1 MEDVHLELIVNHEK
15 TFRDRGYRILLMALK
30 KPIEI
35 TEHPIEIHGNICS
48 IAITTDDKYRTIEWV
63 RAKDE
68 KDGYWIE
75 SEITTDKIYDF
86 KIDHKLLSDAEK
98 IHEGITEYKWIAEEI
113 RKDKIPSHIN
123 LIESTH
129 KKMEE
134 DKKTELNLK
143 IWKMH
148 QEKEGKGLKKIFI
161 FFFLVVVLTYIVK
174 EI

>member
-1 MEDVHLELIVNHEK
+1 
-15 TFRDRGYRILLMALK
+15 MALK

-48 IAITTDDKYRTIEWV
+48 IAITTDGKHRTIEWV

-75 SEITTDKIYDF
+75 SEITIDKIYDF
-86 KIDHKLLSDAEK
+86 KIDHKLLSDAER

-113 RKDKIPSHIN
+113 RKDKTPSHIN

-129 KKMEE
+129 KKI
-134 DKKTELNLK
+134 ELNSE
-143 IWKMH
+143 IWKTH
-148 QEKEGKGLKKIFI
+148 QEKEAKGLKKIFI
-161 FFFLVVVLTYIVK
+161 FIFLVVVLTYIVK
-174 EI
+174 VA

>member
-1 MEDVHLELIVNHEK
+1 M
-15 TFRDRGYRILLMALK
+15 TLK

-48 IAITTDDKYRTIEWV
+48 IAITTDGKHRTIEWV

-75 SEITTDKIYDF
+75 SEITIDKIYDF
-86 KIDHKLLSDAEK
+86 KINHKLLSDAEK

-143 IWKMH
+143 IWMRH
-148 QEKEGKGLKKIFI
+148 QGKEGKGLKKIFI
-161 FFFLVVVLTYIVK
+161 FIFLVVVLIYIVK

>member
-1 MEDVHLELIVNHEK
+1 
-15 TFRDRGYRILLMALK
+15 MALK

-48 IAITTDDKYRTIEWV
+48 IAITTDGKHRTIEWV

-75 SEITTDKIYDF
+75 SEITIDKIYDF
-86 KIDHKLLSDAEK
+86 KINHKLLSDAEK

-134 DKKTELNLK
+134 NKKTELNLK
-143 IWKMH
+143 IWMRH
-148 QEKEGKGLKKIFI
+148 QGKEAKSLKKIFI
-161 FFFLVVVLTYIVK
+161 FIFLVVVLTYIVK

>member
-1 MEDVHLELIVNHEK
+1 
-15 TFRDRGYRILLMALK
+15 MALK

-48 IAITTDDKYRTIEWV
+48 IAITTDGKHRTIEWV

-75 SEITTDKIYDF
+75 SEITIDKIYDF
-86 KIDHKLLSDAEK
+86 KINHKLLSDAER

-134 DKKTELNLK
+134 DKKTELNSE
-143 IWKMH
+143 IWMRH
-148 QEKEGKGLKKIFI
+148 QGKEAKVLKKIFI

>member
-1 MEDVHLELIVNHEK
+1 
-15 TFRDRGYRILLMALK
+15 MALK

-48 IAITTDDKYRTIEWV
+48 IAITTDGKHRTIEWV

-75 SEITTDKIYDF
+75 SEITIDKIYDF
-86 KIDHKLLSDAEK
+86 KIDHKLLSDAER

-143 IWKMH
+143 IWMRH
-148 QEKEGKGLKKIFI
+148 QGKEAKGLKKIFI
-161 FFFLVVVLTYIVK
+161 FIFLVAVLTYIVK

>member
-1 MEDVHLELIVNHEK
+1 MNKENASKLWKIIQEAGDYLQGQLPDHPNHPK
-15 TFRDRGYRILLMALK
+15 GRNPYAHVAICVKSKFNASYKD
-30 KPIEI
+30 IE
-35 TEHPIEIHGNICS
+35 
-48 IAITTDDKYRTIEWV
+48 
-63 RAKDE
+63 DE

-75 SEITTDKIYDF
+75 SEITIDKIYDF
-86 KIDHKLLSDAEK
+86 KINHKLLSDAEK

-143 IWKMH
+143 IWMRH
-148 QEKEGKGLKKIFI
+148 QGKEGKGLKKIFI
-161 FFFLVVVLTYIVK
+161 FIFLVVVLTYIVK
-174 EI
+174 VI

>member
-1 MEDVHLELIVNHEK
+1 M
-15 TFRDRGYRILLMALK
+15 TLK

-48 IAITTDDKYRTIEWV
+48 IAITTDGKHRAIEWV

-75 SEITTDKIYDF
+75 SEITIDKIYDF
-86 KIDHKLLSDAEK
+86 KIDHKLLSDAER

-113 RKDKIPSHIN
+113 RKDKTPSHIN
-123 LIESTH
+123 LIENTH

-134 DKKTELNLK
+134 DKKTKLNSE
-143 IWKMH
+143 IWKTH
-148 QEKEGKGLKKIFI
+148 QGKEAKGLKKIFI
-161 FFFLVVVLTYIVK
+161 FIFLVVVLTYIVK
-174 EI
+174 IA

>member
-1 MEDVHLELIVNHEK
+1 M
-15 TFRDRGYRILLMALK
+15 TLK

-48 IAITTDDKYRTIEWV
+48 IAITTDGKHRAIEWV

-75 SEITTDKIYDF
+75 SEITIDKIYDF
-86 KIDHKLLSDAEK
+86 KINHKLLSDAERM
-98 IHEGITEYKWIAEEI
+98 HEGITEYKWIAEEI

-129 KKMEE
+129 KKMKE
-134 DKKTELNLK
+134 DKKTELNLE
-143 IWKMH
+143 IWMRH
-148 QEKEGKGLKKIFI
+148 QGKAAKGLKKIFI
-161 FFFLVVVLTYIVK
+161 FIFLVVVLTYIVK